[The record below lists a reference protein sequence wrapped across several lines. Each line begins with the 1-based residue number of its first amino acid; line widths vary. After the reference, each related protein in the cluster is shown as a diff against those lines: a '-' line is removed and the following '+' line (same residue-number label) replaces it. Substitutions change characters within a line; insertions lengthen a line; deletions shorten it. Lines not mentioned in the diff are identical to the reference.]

1 MEFSNLFDLQ
11 IPPPPP
17 PVVEE
22 THTSFERVICRNSR
36 RQQYHD
42 DDDQDDDDDTNHE
55 GKFKSKNLKAERRRR
70 EKLKSRMLELRSLV
84 PKITNLNKETIITDA
99 IDYIKELQSSVT
111 DLQNEIVEMEAEMAH
126 EQPSE
131 IIQVPSEEKM
141 ENWGIESDVEVTRI
155 DENKS
160 WMKIVFGKKAGGFT
174 KLIEAMSVLGVEL
187 VDTSVTA
194 TKGAL
199 LVTSCIKGTQGKM
212 LDSEQVQEVLVEIIK
227 AI

>member
-1 MEFSNLFDLQ
+1 MNHELWTDSSMEFSNLFDLQ

-70 EKLKSRMLELRSLV
+70 EKLKSRMLELRSL
-84 PKITNLNKETIITDA
+84 LNKETIITDA

-141 ENWGIESDVEVTRI
+141 ENWGIEIKLKPRVVSQVQPVTDSNLRVMIKIDHVMLTCSDVEVTRI

-174 KLIEAMSVLGVEL
+174 KLIEAMS
-187 VDTSVTA
+187 
-194 TKGAL
+194 
-199 LVTSCIKGTQGKM
+199 
-212 LDSEQVQEVLVEIIK
+212 
-227 AI
+227 